1 MTTPQF
7 IIDARKKIGHDP
19 LWLSGITA
27 YVEDRAGRIL
37 LGRRADTGQ
46 WALVY
51 GIIEPGEEPARAAA
65 REVLEETGVAVRP
78 RYLASVKSSPQLVT
92 YANGDQCRYL
102 DVLFICEVSE
112 GDAAGAHVGD
122 DESTAVG
129 WFSPGEL
136 PEPLASS
143 TVERL
148 AIVREFKRRLAAGDA
163 AALFAL

>member
-1 MTTPQF
+1 MATPQF
-7 IIDARKKIGHDP
+7 ILDTRKKIGHDP

-27 YVEDRAGRIL
+27 YVEDEAGRIL

-78 RYLASVKSSPQLVT
+78 RYLASVKSSPQVVT

-102 DVLFICEVSE
+102 DLLFICEVE
-112 GDAAGAHVGD
+112 AGAAASAHVGD

-129 WFSPGEL
+129 WFAPDDL

-143 TVERL
+143 TIERL
-148 AIVREFKRRLAAGDA
+148 GIVREFKRRAAEGNA

>member
-7 IIDARKKIGHDP
+7 ILDARKKIGHDP

-27 YVEDRAGRIL
+27 YVEDEAGRIL
-37 LGRRADTGQ
+37 LGKRSDTGQ

-65 REVLEETGVAVRP
+65 REVLEETGVIVRP
-78 RYLASVKSSPQLVT
+78 RYLASVKSSPQLIT

-102 DVLFICEVSE
+102 DLLFVCEVE
-112 GDAAGAHVGD
+112 AGGPASAHVGD

-129 WFSPGEL
+129 WFSPDEL

-148 AIVREFKRRLAAGDA
+148 ETVREFKRRLAEGNA
-163 AALFAL
+163 AALFEL

>member
-7 IIDARKKIGHDP
+7 ILDARKKIGHDP

-27 YVEDRAGRIL
+27 YVEDADGRIL
-37 LGRRADTGQ
+37 LGKRADTGQ

-51 GIIEPGEEPARAAA
+51 GIIEPGEEPAHAAA

-78 RYLASVKSSPQLVT
+78 RYLASVKSSPQVVT

-102 DVLFICEVSE
+102 DLLFVCETSAE
-112 GDAAGAHVGD
+112 AAADARVGD

-129 WFSPGEL
+129 WFSPSEL

-148 AIVREFKRRLAAGDA
+148 EIVREFKRRAAEGNA

>member
-7 IIDARKKIGHDP
+7 ILNARKKIGHDP

-27 YVEDRAGRIL
+27 YVEDETGRIL

-51 GIIEPGEEPARAAA
+51 GIIEPGEEPACAAA
-65 REVLEETGVAVRP
+65 REVLEETGVAAHP
-78 RYLASVKSSPQLVT
+78 RYLAGVKSSPQVIT

-102 DVLFICEVSE
+102 DLLFVCEVE
-112 GDAAGAHVGD
+112 AGAAAGAHVGD

-129 WFSPGEL
+129 WFSSGEL

-148 AIVREFKRRLAAGDA
+148 ETVREFKRHLAEGNP

>member
-7 IIDARKKIGHDP
+7 ILDTRKKIGHDP

-27 YVEDRAGRIL
+27 YVEDGSGRIL

-51 GIIEPGEEPARAAA
+51 GIIEPGEEPAYAAA

-78 RYLASVKSSPQLVT
+78 RYLASVKSSPQIVT

-102 DVLFICEVSE
+102 DLLFVCETE
-112 GDAAGAHVGD
+112 ADGAASAHVGD

-129 WFSPGEL
+129 WFSPDEL

-148 AIVREFKRRLAAGDA
+148 KIVREFKRRAAEGDA